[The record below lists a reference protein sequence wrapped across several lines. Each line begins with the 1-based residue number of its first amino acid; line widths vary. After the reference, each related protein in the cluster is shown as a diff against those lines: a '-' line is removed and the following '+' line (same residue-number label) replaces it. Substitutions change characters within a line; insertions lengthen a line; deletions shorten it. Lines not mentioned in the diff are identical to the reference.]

1 MCSYPP
7 SGKARRMLLPHMLQ
21 VLPMAPR
28 IFKFRLPSATQV
40 LSLAAALVA
49 YVTISH
55 GSELAQQTRGEFL
68 LAAIRTVAEEYMK

>member
-1 MCSYPP
+1 
-7 SGKARRMLLPHMLQ
+7 MLLPHMLQ

-28 IFKFRLPSATQV
+28 IFKFRLPSATLV
-40 LSLAAALVA
+40 LSRAAALVA
-49 YVTISH
+49 YVPISH